1 MARGRKPKP
10 THLRLLEGNAGKRA
24 INKAEPKPSGAL
36 VEPPGD
42 LPSAA
47 LPFWTQ
53 AIADAP
59 AGLLK
64 RLDLRVLVVW
74 SIAAWLHSDAAKQV
88 ATSSTVV
95 QTKDGNI
102 IQHPSLAIL
111 NKQAH
116 IMMKAAAEMGFTP
129 SSRSRV
135 SADGDEGERNP
146 FDRFG

>member
-1 MARGRKPKP
+1 MTRGRKPKP
-10 THLRLLEGNAGKRA
+10 THLRLLEGNAGKRG
-24 INKAEPKPSGAL
+24 INKDEPKPTGAL

-42 LPSAA
+42 LPAA
-47 LPFWTQ
+47 AVPFWNQ

-59 AGLLK
+59 GGLLK
-64 RLDLRVLVVW
+64 RLDLRVLAIW
-74 SIAAWLHSDAAKQV
+74 SIAAWLHSDAASQV

-95 QTKDGNI
+95 RTQGGNI

-116 IMMKAAAEMGFTP
+116 IMLKAAAEMGFTP

-135 SADGDEGERNP
+135 SADGGKGEANP
-146 FDRFG
+146 FDQF